1 MQATTTPFTHT
12 PRPALVPPESSYAWQ
27 RRYGAGATVRDCSL
41 QPAAPEARAMEAA
54 LEVFRDGGSD
64 LAEVRVALGIYTG
77 AQITV
82 RLSADELRDLAMRL
96 IDAAHDIDTL
106 PAAVLARTTEGAA
119 A

>member
-12 PRPALVPPESSYAWQ
+12 PRPALVPSDANHAWQ
-27 RRYGAGATVRDCSL
+27 RRYGAGAPVLDYSL
-41 QPAAPEARAMEAA
+41 QPAAREARAMEAS

-64 LAEVRVALGIYTG
+64 LAEVRVALGIFTG

-82 RLSADELRDLAMRL
+82 RLSADELRDLAVRL